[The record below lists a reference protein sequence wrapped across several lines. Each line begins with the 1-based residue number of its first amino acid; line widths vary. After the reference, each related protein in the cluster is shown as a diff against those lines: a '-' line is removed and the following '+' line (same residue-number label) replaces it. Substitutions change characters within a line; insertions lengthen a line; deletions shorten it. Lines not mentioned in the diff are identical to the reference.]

1 MKRTIHILQIGCLS
15 AFAFWLVAGAAQAQF
30 NNPYYIAA
38 KNQMAQQNW
47 MSQALI
53 NQQTA
58 QAYTSQYGPYP
69 GFGYSGYGVSPFYGT
84 PYGGAGVAAAGA
96 VDPYGA
102 GLANPYS
109 PGGAGY
115 GIGNPYNPYN
125 PYGGGGGGYG
135 GYGYGAGIYGPGFG
149 TGQVLQGSAD
159 VMRSYGQV
167 INAQESARLLRE
179 QALQAKLETR
189 KKAFELEM
197 YIKANTPT
205 YTQEQ
210 ERIVKS
216 TLRRIQTN
224 SLPGEVTNGKSLN
237 FLVDDLRKFPGKK
250 ISLEPITLSE
260 GVLSHLNVTKNT
272 YGLGILRDDGR
283 VNWPVALQERMSV
296 MQRKD
301 MDEKLK
307 ELVKGAYR
315 SKMDVNVLNA
325 VRAEVDKMRDDL
337 VKRFNDVPTAQY
349 IDAKRF
355 LQEFHESTVAIE
367 KGEAPIQ
374 ANFQRFIEGGKSVQD
389 VADYMVQNGLRFGP
403 ATANDEPAYRSAHSA
418 LASYDIAMNSA
429 FGSET
434 KDQ

>member
-109 PGGAGY
+109 PGGA
-115 GIGNPYNPYN
+115 
-125 PYGGGGGGYG
+125 
-135 GYGYGAGIYGPGFG
+135 GPGFG